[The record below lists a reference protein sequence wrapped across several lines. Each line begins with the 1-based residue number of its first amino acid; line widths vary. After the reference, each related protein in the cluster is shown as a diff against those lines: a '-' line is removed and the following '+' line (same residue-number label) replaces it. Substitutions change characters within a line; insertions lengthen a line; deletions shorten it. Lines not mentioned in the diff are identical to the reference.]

1 MILPLNSSGHGSWI
15 QAENCIRTDCAIT
28 CRPWAEGL
36 TYKDYAKAP
45 EVWRRGFV
53 SGIAAYMSAVPQP
66 DQAPPY
72 PVRTVLKGCLG
83 ASTDAFLVR
92 RVEAY
97 VAANLGLSNAPM
109 STVVLRAYSIVSRG
123 LFLRQ
128 SRRPPASHR
137 NGP

>member
-1 MILPLNSSGHGSWI
+1 MRYKLKILSAMIVPSLVGPVL
-15 QAENCIRTDCAIT
+15 
-28 CRPWAEGL
+28 AEGL

-45 EVWRRGFV
+45 EVWRRGYV

-66 DQAPPY
+66 DEAPPY
-72 PVRTVLKGCLG
+72 PVRTILKGCLS

-97 VAANLGLSNAPM
+97 VAANPGLSNAPM
-109 STVVLRAYSIVSRG
+109 STVVLRA
-123 LFLRQ
+123 LFDLCRADI
-128 SRRPPASHR
+128 SKTKPSPPAASHR